1 MTSLGLD
8 FNLGGFLNPRLALM
22 YDAASWADSDQGA
35 TFVLA
40 VNTVAVQYWLSPR
53 GWLKGG
59 AGLSQARIS
68 GNGGSD
74 SESGFGMTGAG
85 GYELTHS
92 GAFAMD
98 VSGRLSMLSFEG
110 ISFTLFNV
118 VIGARWK

>member
-1 MTSLGLD
+1 MVGFGLGFSTASCDQDCRSVTSLGLD

-53 GWLKGG
+53 GWIKGG
-59 AGLSQARIS
+59 AGISQARIS

-74 SESGFGMTGAG
+74 SESAEHVNENEKF
-85 GYELTHS
+85 L
-92 GAFAMD
+92 
-98 VSGRLSMLSFEG
+98 FE
-110 ISFTLFNV
+110 V
-118 VIGARWK
+118 